1 MSEIAASA
9 HIWFVLA
16 VIVAA
21 VIAYASE
28 RLTIELTSI
37 SVVAGLVLY
46 FAIFPVPGPDGAN
59 LLDVRHLLAGLAD
72 PALITVLALMVVG
85 QGIVQTGALVR
96 PARRLLSL
104 RRHHPVVAAALALT
118 VAAVISGVMN
128 NTPVVV
134 IFIPLMAVLAERT
147 DRSVSAIMMPLSFAA
162 ILGGMT
168 TLIGSSTNLL
178 VASASETAGAGTL
191 GFFDFTVPGLVLA
204 TVGLGYVV
212 FIAPRLLPDRT
223 SMAAALVGGEGKQ
236 FIAQIMVTRDSP
248 LLGEKA
254 RAGMF
259 PSLPNITVRMI
270 QRGESPLLPPFDD
283 RALEVGDEIVMAGT
297 RKALGEAL
305 ASDPHI
311 LSSVH
316 TSGSLSPAE
325 EGEDRVDRDLVL
337 AEAVIAPA
345 SRMAGRN
352 LSQIA
357 FHHQTRCTALGIQ
370 RRSRMIRQAMNGI
383 RLEAGDVL
391 LILGHRSDIQA
402 LRGNPDILL
411 LEWSARDVP
420 ALDFARRAVLIFGAV
435 VAAAASG
442 LVPIVVAALVGATA
456 MIGAGCLNIFQASR
470 AIDRRVVVLIWAALA
485 MGTALHRTGG
495 ALFLAQGL
503 VDLLAGAPPAVILS
517 AFFLLVAALT
527 NVLSNNATAVLF
539 TPIGVGIATRLGIEP
554 MVFVFATIFAAN
566 CSFATPMGYQTN
578 LLVMG
583 PGRYRFADYVRAGL
597 PLVLVLWLVFSLF
610 APWYYDLW

>member
-1 MSEIAASA
+1 MCGSLANASP
-9 HIWFVLA
+9 
-16 VIVAA
+16 
-21 VIAYASE
+21 
-28 RLTIELTSI
+28 R
-37 SVVAGLVLY
+37 
-46 FAIFPVPGPDGAN
+46 
-59 LLDVRHLLAGLAD
+59 
-72 PALITVLALMVVG
+72 ALRV
-85 QGIVQTGALVR
+85 
-96 PARRLLSL
+96 
-104 RRHHPVVAAALALT
+104 
-118 VAAVISGVMN
+118 
-128 NTPVVV
+128 
-134 IFIPLMAVLAERT
+134 
-147 DRSVSAIMMPLSFAA
+147 
-162 ILGGMT
+162 
-168 TLIGSSTNLL
+168 
-178 VASASETAGAGTL
+178 
-191 GFFDFTVPGLVLA
+191 
-204 TVGLGYVV
+204 
-212 FIAPRLLPDRT
+212 
-223 SMAAALVGGEGKQ
+223 
-236 FIAQIMVTRDSP
+236 
-248 LLGEKA
+248 
-254 RAGMF
+254 
-259 PSLPNITVRMI
+259 
-270 QRGESPLLPPFDD
+270 PPFDD

-610 APWYYDLW
+610 APWYYGLW